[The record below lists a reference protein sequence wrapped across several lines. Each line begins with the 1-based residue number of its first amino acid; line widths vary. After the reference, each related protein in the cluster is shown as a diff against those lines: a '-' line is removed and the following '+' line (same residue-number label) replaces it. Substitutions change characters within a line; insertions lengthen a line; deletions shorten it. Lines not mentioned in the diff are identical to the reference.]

1 VGGCVKA
8 VLVAIAVV
16 AISLAAGPT
25 ALANPTDGLA
35 NRNDFRVRTLVAN
48 VNNGTSTIDAA
59 GWLDRGL
66 VANGYLIKV
75 RPTFFVTQLCVN
87 TADPTVRV
95 TVATSFNAFTPEVHI
110 SVQQPSL
117 TQVGVHLDWS
127 THVSFP
133 NPVDPPGAEGYY
145 NRCLSGYQPV
155 NIGTTNPQFTVMS
168 AQIDI
173 WPSFNLITSP
183 PPVKNG
189 GLMLFDAVFP
199 VGATVLKQGDAGG
212 PP

>member
-1 VGGCVKA
+1 VRA
-8 VLVAIAVV
+8 VLVVVAVV
-16 AISLAAGPT
+16 AMSLASAPN

-35 NRNDFRVRTLVAN
+35 NQNDFRVRSLIAN
-48 VNNGTSTIDAA
+48 VDNGTSTIDAA

-87 TADPTVRV
+87 TAVPTERV
-95 TVATSFNAFTPEVHI
+95 TVATSFNAFTPELHI

-117 TQVGVHLDWS
+117 AQLGVHLAWS
-127 THVSFP
+127 THVSFS
-133 NPVDPPGAEGYY
+133 NPVDPPGAEGFY
-145 NRCLSGYQPV
+145 NRCPSGYEPV
-155 NIGTTNPQFTVMS
+155 NIGTTDPQFTVMS

-199 VGATVLKQGDAGG
+199 VGVTVLRQGDAGG
-212 PP
+212 SP